1 MTALRSLRHLATL
14 ALVAGL
20 AARAAAQAPT
30 ALERGILAESN
41 LARTDPAGYA
51 AHLERLLPWFDGAVL
66 RRPGTTVGLRT
77 NEGAA
82 AVREAIA
89 FLRRQ
94 KPVPALAWSG
104 GLWRA
109 ARDHAADQGR
119 SGGMGHTGADGST
132 VDQRLRRHGRWLES
146 AAENIDYGSDS
157 ARDVVISLIVDDGV
171 AGRGHRTNIF
181 NPALRVLGAAC
192 GPHPRYRQLC
202 VIDYA
207 GGFEERAR

>member
-1 MTALRSLRHLATL
+1 
-14 ALVAGL
+14 
-20 AARAAAQAPT
+20 
-30 ALERGILAESN
+30 
-41 LARTDPAGYA
+41 
-51 AHLERLLPWFDGAVL
+51 
-66 RRPGTTVGLRT
+66 
-77 NEGAA
+77 
-82 AVREAIA
+82 
-89 FLRRQ
+89 
-94 KPVPALAWSG
+94 
-104 GLWRA
+104 
-109 ARDHAADQGR
+109 
-119 SGGMGHTGADGST
+119 MGHTGADGST